1 MTSPP
6 LSPGCFPR
14 SRDFSIS
21 ADQPTVRET
30 SKDFGG
36 LPVKVPETGNTMIIG
51 LEIVAVVVL
60 LLAILGFVGFTG
72 DLGWRSPR
80 QRDGGAD

>member
-1 MTSPP
+1 
-6 LSPGCFPR
+6 
-14 SRDFSIS
+14 
-21 ADQPTVRET
+21 
-30 SKDFGG
+30 
-36 LPVKVPETGNTMIIG
+36 MIIG

>member
-1 MTSPP
+1 MKHAP
-6 LSPGCFPR
+6 LS
-14 SRDFSIS
+14 SIVQGI
-21 ADQPTVRET
+21 ANDDEGNQQ
-30 SKDFGG
+30 G
-36 LPVKVPETGNTMIIG
+36 LRRVARQSTGDGKQTMIIG

-72 DLGWRSPR
+72 DLGWRFPR

>member
-1 MTSPP
+1 
-6 LSPGCFPR
+6 
-14 SRDFSIS
+14 
-21 ADQPTVRET
+21 
-30 SKDFGG
+30 
-36 LPVKVPETGNTMIIG
+36 MIIG

-80 QRDGGAD
+80 QRDGGADSRRVPSFFIPQSECYPAARQVGPV